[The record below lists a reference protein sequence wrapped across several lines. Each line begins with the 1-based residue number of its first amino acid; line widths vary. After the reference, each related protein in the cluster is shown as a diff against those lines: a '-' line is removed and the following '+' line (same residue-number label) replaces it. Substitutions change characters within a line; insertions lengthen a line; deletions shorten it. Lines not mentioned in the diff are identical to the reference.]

1 MDDKKRD
8 FDKAAG
14 SWDDER
20 RVKLAGDIAQTIMR
34 EVELTRDM
42 DLLDFGCGTGL
53 ISLHLQPHVRSLR
66 GADTSPGML
75 EVFHGKLKERGITN
89 VSTVLLD
96 PAKKTEIDGSFHLVV
111 SGMTLHHIKD
121 IEALFKEFYRLL
133 LPGGRVCIA
142 DLDAEDGSF
151 HSDLTGVEHFGFE
164 RTHVR
169 AMLESAGFKEIR
181 DVTATGIIK
190 DADLPTRREYPVF
203 LMVARKEIFKGVN
216 KP

>member
-8 FDKAAG
+8 FDKVAG

-66 GADTSPGML
+66 GVDTSPGML
-75 EVFHGKLKERGITN
+75 EVFQGKLFERGITN

-96 PAKKTEIDGSFHLVV
+96 PAKETGIDGNFHLVV
-111 SGMTLHHIKD
+111 SGMTMHHIED
-121 IEALFKEFYRLL
+121 VEALFKEFYDLL
-133 LPGGRVCIA
+133 LPGGKVCVA

-151 HSDLTGVEHFGFE
+151 HSDLTGVAHFGFE
-164 RTHVR
+164 RMHMR
-169 AMLESAGFKEIR
+169 AMLESAGFVEIR
-181 DVTATGIIK
+181 NVTAGSIIK
-190 DADLPTRREYPVF
+190 DAEMPTRREYPVF
-203 LMVARKEIFKGVN
+203 LMVARK
-216 KP
+216 